1 MVKGVPIPHWH
12 ELQVTPSSLLSL
24 YSRSVLPT
32 QVATNEGV
40 FLLVAII
47 GTIAFAT
54 SGVLAAAEAG
64 LDWLG
69 ATVLAVVV
77 SIGGGTLRDILIGN
91 FPVTW
96 VRDEWPV
103 VVALCTVVVGLAV
116 LRLPVHIDPRNQLWY
131 LASDAIGLGAFVV
144 LGTSIALESGTSSF
158 IAVFMG
164 VITGVGGGVIRDLF
178 TGRTPM
184 VFVGQI
190 YAVAGLV
197 GAIVHVMLRNN
208 GATDVVQVWVPVLVV
223 VVLRA
228 IAIRFD
234 VHLPRTGR
242 TDQSLNKP

>member
-1 MVKGVPIPHWH
+1 MC
-12 ELQVTPSSLLSL
+12 TL
-24 YSRSVLPT
+24 YSRCVLPT

-158 IAVFMG
+158 IAIFMG

-184 VFVGQI
+184 VFVGQV
-190 YAVAGLV
+190 YAVAGLL
-197 GAIVHVMLRNN
+197 GAIVYVGLRETS
-208 GATDVVQVWVPVLVV
+208 ASEPLRVWIPVAVV
-223 VVLRA
+223 VILRA
-228 IAIRFD
+228 LAIRFD
-234 VHLPRTGR
+234 LHLPRAGSDR
-242 TDQSLNKP
+242 TSIK

>member
-1 MVKGVPIPHWH
+1 
-12 ELQVTPSSLLSL
+12 
-24 YSRSVLPT
+24 VLPA

-54 SGVLAAAEAG
+54 SGVFAAAEAG
-64 LDWLG
+64 IDWLG

-77 SIGGGTLRDILIGN
+77 AIGGGTIRDILIGN
-91 FPVTW
+91 LPVTW

-103 VVALCTVVVGLAV
+103 VVALVTVAAGLIA
-116 LRLPVHIDPRNQLWY
+116 LRLPFHIDPMNHSWY
-131 LASDAIGLGAFVV
+131 LASDAVGLGAFVV
-144 LGTSIALESGTSSF
+144 LGTSIALENGTSSF

-164 VITGVGGGVIRDLF
+164 VVTGVGGGVIRDVF
-178 TGRTPM
+178 TDKTPM

-242 TDQSLNKP
+242 TDQSPNKP

>member
-1 MVKGVPIPHWH
+1 M
-12 ELQVTPSSLLSL
+12 
-24 YSRSVLPT
+24 LPA

-54 SGVLAAAEAG
+54 SGVFAAAEAG
-64 LDWLG
+64 IDWLG

-77 SIGGGTLRDILIGN
+77 AIGGGTIRDILIGN
-91 FPVTW
+91 LPVTW

-103 VVALCTVVVGLAV
+103 VVALVTVAAGLIA
-116 LRLPVHIDPRNQLWY
+116 LRLPFHIDPMNHSWY
-131 LASDAIGLGAFVV
+131 LASDAVGLGAFVV
-144 LGTSIALESGTSSF
+144 LGTSIALENGTSSF

-164 VITGVGGGVIRDLF
+164 VVTGVGGGVIRDVF
-178 TGRTPM
+178 TDKTPM

-242 TDQSLNKP
+242 TDQSPNKP

>member
-1 MVKGVPIPHWH
+1 MRYP
-12 ELQVTPSSLLSL
+12 L
-24 YSRSVLPT
+24 YTRSVLPA

-54 SGVLAAAEAG
+54 SGVFAAAEAG
-64 LDWLG
+64 IDWLG

-77 SIGGGTLRDILIGN
+77 AIGGGTIRDILIGN
-91 FPVTW
+91 LPVTW

-103 VVALCTVVVGLAV
+103 VVALVTVAAGLIA
-116 LRLPVHIDPRNQLWY
+116 LRLPFHIDPMNHSWY
-131 LASDAIGLGAFVV
+131 LASDAVGLGAFVV
-144 LGTSIALESGTSSF
+144 LGTSIALENGTSSF

-164 VITGVGGGVIRDLF
+164 VVTGVGGGVIRDVF
-178 TGRTPM
+178 TDKTPM

-242 TDQSLNKP
+242 TDQSPNKP

>member
-1 MVKGVPIPHWH
+1 MRYP
-12 ELQVTPSSLLSL
+12 L
-24 YSRSVLPT
+24 YTRSVLPA

-54 SGVLAAAEAG
+54 SGVFAAAEAG
-64 LDWLG
+64 IDWLG

-77 SIGGGTLRDILIGN
+77 AIGGGTIRDILIGN
-91 FPVTW
+91 LPVTW

-103 VVALCTVVVGLAV
+103 VVALVTVAAGLIA
-116 LRLPVHIDPRNQLWY
+116 LRLPFHIDPMNHSWY
-131 LASDAIGLGAFVV
+131 LASDAVGLGAFVV
-144 LGTSIALESGTSSF
+144 LGTSIALENGTSSF

-164 VITGVGGGVIRDLF
+164 VVTGVGGGVIRDVF
-178 TGRTPM
+178 TDKTPM

>member
-1 MVKGVPIPHWH
+1 M
-12 ELQVTPSSLLSL
+12 
-24 YSRSVLPT
+24 YSRLVLAN
-32 QVATNEGV
+32 QLATSEGV
-40 FLLVAII
+40 FLVVAVI

-77 SIGGGTLRDILIGN
+77 SIGGGTIRDVLIGN
-91 FPVTW
+91 LPVTW

-103 VVALCTVVVGLAV
+103 IIALITVAIGLLV
-116 LRLPVHIDPRNQLWY
+116 LRLPFHIDPRNHAWY
-131 LASDAIGLGAFVV
+131 LASDAVGLGAFVV

-164 VITGVGGGVIRDLF
+164 VITGVGGGVIRDIF
-178 TGRTPM
+178 TDKTPM

-197 GAIVHVMLRNN
+197 GAVVHVLLRETS
-208 GATDVVQVWVPVLVV
+208 ASDTVRVWIPIGIVLL
-223 VVLRA
+223 LRI
-228 IAIRFD
+228 IAIRFN
-234 VHLPRTGR
+234 VHLPRT
-242 TDQSLNKP
+242 SPESEKFN

>member
-1 MVKGVPIPHWH
+1 M
-12 ELQVTPSSLLSL
+12 
-24 YSRSVLPT
+24 LPT

-103 VVALCTVVVGLAV
+103 VVALCTVVVGLVV

-131 LASDAIGLGAFVV
+131 LTSDAIGLGAFVV

-164 VITGVGGGVIRDLF
+164 VVTGVGGGVIRDLF

-184 VFVGQI
+184 VFVGQV
-190 YAVAGLV
+190 YAVAGLLGSIVYV
-197 GAIVHVMLRNN
+197 GLRETS
-208 GATDVVQVWVPVLVV
+208 ASESLRVWIPVAVV
-223 VVLRA
+223 VIMRA
-228 IAIRFD
+228 LAIRFD
-234 VHLPRTGR
+234 LHLPRTGTANSR
-242 TDQSLNKP
+242 KS

>member
-1 MVKGVPIPHWH
+1 
-12 ELQVTPSSLLSL
+12 
-24 YSRSVLPT
+24 VLPT

-54 SGVLAAAEAG
+54 SGVFAAAEAG
-64 LDWLG
+64 IDWLG

-77 SIGGGTLRDILIGN
+77 AIGGGTIRDILIGN
-91 FPVTW
+91 LPVTW

-103 VVALCTVVVGLAV
+103 VVALVTVAAGLIA
-116 LRLPVHIDPRNQLWY
+116 LRLPFHIDPMNHSWY
-131 LASDAIGLGAFVV
+131 LASDAVGLGAFVV
-144 LGTSIALESGTSSF
+144 LGTSIALENGTSSF

-164 VITGVGGGVIRDLF
+164 VVTGVGGGVIRDVF
-178 TGRTPM
+178 TDKTPM

-242 TDQSLNKP
+242 TDQSPNKP

>member
-1 MVKGVPIPHWH
+1 MRYP
-12 ELQVTPSSLLSL
+12 L
-24 YSRSVLPT
+24 YTRSVLPA

-54 SGVLAAAEAG
+54 SGVFAAAEAG
-64 LDWLG
+64 IDWLG

-77 SIGGGTLRDILIGN
+77 AIGGGTIRDILIGN
-91 FPVTW
+91 LPVTW

-103 VVALCTVVVGLAV
+103 VVALVTVAVGLIA
-116 LRLPVHIDPRNQLWY
+116 LRLPFHIDPMNHSWY
-131 LASDAIGLGAFVV
+131 LASDAVGLGAFVV
-144 LGTSIALESGTSSF
+144 LGTSIALENGTSSF

-164 VITGVGGGVIRDLF
+164 VVTGVGGGVIRDVF
-178 TGRTPM
+178 TDKTPM

-242 TDQSLNKP
+242 TDQSPNKP